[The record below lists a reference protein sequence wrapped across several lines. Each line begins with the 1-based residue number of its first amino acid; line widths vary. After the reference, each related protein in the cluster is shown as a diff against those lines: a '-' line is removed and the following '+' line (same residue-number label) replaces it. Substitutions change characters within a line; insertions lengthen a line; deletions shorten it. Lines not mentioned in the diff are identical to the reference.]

1 MKIAH
6 LIQTLEHIAPPA
18 YQESYD
24 NAGLLT
30 GSPQW
35 ECTGVLCTLDAT
47 EAVVLEAKARGC
59 NLVVAHHPIVFRGL
73 KKITGRDYVEKTII
87 AAIKHDIAIYAIHTN
102 LDNVAHGVNA
112 RMADRLGL
120 VNRAVLVPKSGLLMK
135 LYTFVP
141 VAQAEQVK
149 NALFEAGAGHIGRY
163 SECSFAVEGSGTF
176 KAGEGTRPFVGEQG
190 QRHTEK
196 ELKLEVIF
204 PAQLQNRLV
213 AALKQAHPYEEVA
226 YDIISLSND
235 FEQVGSGLT
244 GELPEPASEQQ
255 FLALLQSAFG
265 LSVIRH
271 TPLLGKTVKK
281 IALCGGAGSFLTP
294 AALAAGA
301 DVYVTADVKYHE
313 FFDANDRLVI
323 ADIGHWESEQ
333 FTVDLLFDILLT
345 KFPTFAV
352 LKSEIATN
360 PVRYFM

>member
-1 MKIAH
+1 
-6 LIQTLEHIAPPA
+6 
-18 YQESYD
+18 
-24 NAGLLT
+24 
-30 GSPQW
+30 
-35 ECTGVLCTLDAT
+35 
-47 EAVVLEAKARGC
+47 
-59 NLVVAHHPIVFRGL
+59 
-73 KKITGRDYVEKTII
+73 TII

-196 ELKLEVIF
+196 ELKVEVIF
-204 PAQLQNRLV
+204 PAHLQNRLV

-244 GELPEPASEQQ
+244 GE
-255 FLALLQSAFG
+255 
-265 LSVIRH
+265 
-271 TPLLGKTVKK
+271 
-281 IALCGGAGSFLTP
+281 
-294 AALAAGA
+294 
-301 DVYVTADVKYHE
+301 
-313 FFDANDRLVI
+313 
-323 ADIGHWESEQ
+323 
-333 FTVDLLFDILLT
+333 
-345 KFPTFAV
+345 
-352 LKSEIATN
+352 
-360 PVRYFM
+360 